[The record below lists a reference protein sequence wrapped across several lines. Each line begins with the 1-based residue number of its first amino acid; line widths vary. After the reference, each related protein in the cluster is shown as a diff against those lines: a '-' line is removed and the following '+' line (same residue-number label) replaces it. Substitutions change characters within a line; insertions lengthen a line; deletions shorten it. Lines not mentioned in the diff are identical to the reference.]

1 MQTSPREIL
10 ISLQKQHRSMLL
22 LSMVLFLTALFAL
35 VSRWTIAA
43 PLIALSCVFYLV
55 INRLSRRRYTEAFTH
70 ALIVYSLPEPFIP
83 ISYAASQSAD
93 NLLWKRGLIP
103 DISCVPGA
111 RQHHLL
117 RGQLKDAHFSISEI
131 AFVRK
136 ANRSMSS
143 IAGTLVTADRV
154 LSSQDSWVILLRD
167 PFAGFCSTEEYVG
180 FEPVAHRDTWP
191 DGEYTVLRQIE
202 SRAEDLDVCLPLLL
216 EYSDTHPAA
225 MAAQNGSLTLF
236 VRNLF
241 YAPAKADPS
250 KPVNTETLKGL
261 CFPGLALIK
270 HLVS

>member
-10 ISLQKQHRSMLL
+10 ISLQKQHRSILL

-35 VSRWTIAA
+35 VSRWTIAS

-55 INRLSRRRYTEAFTH
+55 INRSSRRRYTEAFTH
-70 ALIVYSLPEPFIP
+70 ALMVYSLPEPFIP

-93 NLLWKRGLIP
+93 NLLWKRGVTP
-103 DISCVPGA
+103 WISCVLGA
-111 RQHHLL
+111 KQHHLL
-117 RGQLKDAHFSISEI
+117 RGQLKNAHFSISEI

-136 ANRSMSS
+136 TDCGMSS

-167 PFAGFCSTEEYVG
+167 PFAGFCSAEEYVG
-180 FEPVAHRDTWP
+180 FEPVAHRNTWP
-191 DGEYTVLRQIE
+191 DGEYTVLRQKE
-202 SRAEDLDVCLPLLL
+202 SRAENLDVCLSLLL
-216 EYSDTHPAA
+216 EDSDAHPAA

-236 VRNLF
+236 VRNFF

-250 KPVNTETLKGL
+250 KPIDTEALKGL
-261 CFPGLALIK
+261 CLPGLALIK
-270 HLVS
+270 HFAS